1 MKTDT
6 QIRNEGIT
14 ALFDRLGL
22 AEATRFIT
30 SIQREGFDYTQWR
43 QNLFEGKTVD
53 QIAGLATGAKKLPY
67 PRLTGNKTEPSE

>member
-30 SIQREGFDYTQWR
+30 LIQREGFDYTQWR
-43 QNLFEGKTVD
+43 QNLFEGKRVD
-53 QIAGLATGAKKLPY
+53 QIADLATGAKKTPA
-67 PRLTGNKTEPSE
+67 PPPTGNKTQPSE